1 MSDRMARWPAWMK
14 EPYRTRRRQGAG
26 AGWLWVLAF
35 GASLASLA
43 WVARRLWLL
52 P

>member
-1 MSDRMARWPAWMK
+1 MSDRMARWPEWRK
-14 EPYRTRRRQGAG
+14 QPYRPREREGTG

-35 GASLASLA
+35 GACLAGLA